1 MEIPGYTVVRELSKG
16 GMATVYLA
24 VQDRLNRQVAL
35 KVIEPALEGDEN
47 FAERFIKE
55 GRIALQLKH
64 PNIITLYDFNSYGPY
79 YYFSMEFLAGG
90 TLSEQIETGLATERT
105 LSLIHI

>member
-35 KVIEPALEGDEN
+35 KVIEPV
-47 FAERFIKE
+47 
-55 GRIALQLKH
+55 
-64 PNIITLYDFNSYGPY
+64 SYTHLDVY
-79 YYFSMEFLAGG
+79 KR
-90 TLSEQIETGLATERT
+90 QV
-105 LSLIHI
+105 